1 MKNNIFLVLFLF
13 FVCNVLAIN
22 RNYQVKALRS
32 IDSIVKNAAKDPLNK
47 LFETAIKEYSNYEYD
62 KAIVIWKEVLK
73 KANNKKDSTLIVKTT
88 INIGSSY
95 NAIGYHKTALNYFL
109 KVNTILE
116 NYKEKGSP
124 YWTNYIN
131 IGVCYMSLEQYD
143 TAKKYF
149 DNTIN
154 FNPYIS
160 FVKKLNLAKWY
171 ASKDQKSAFFELQKQ
186 VSFEVKD
193 YPMYKSIWDE
203 VQLDFLINWKDKA
216 KLQLIIEG
224 FKNNKTEQN
233 LYLKLLINEAS
244 IIVYGH
250 PLETINNILKYREEV
265 LSSNDYYLKD
275 LYYKVLK
282 DFYYEK
288 QDLANFYKYVDL
300 WQKNNE
306 SLTSEKNMLYV
317 EDFKVAHEL
326 DEMKNT
332 VDKMQL
338 KNQIVENKLSQS
350 DLKLRLSVL
359 IIVMGFG
366 IVFLLS
372 RNYKKTKKIQEFKL
386 VKSKNDLIKKEVEK
400 IELSESLK
408 ETSEELVDSV
418 INIKK
423 VMLLKKQL
431 ENIIDDNKSEH
442 NEEEAL
448 KQVKVCLNVFFDN
461 YRELN
466 QIMQKK
472 LNVEKIINQVKLIS
486 PDLNDRELK
495 VIEYIAL
502 QFTTKEIAVLMDKSD
517 KSIEYYRTQIR
528 KKINLI
534 ADKSLEEYLTSIAD
548 QS

>member
-22 RNYQVKALRS
+22 KNNQLKALRS
-32 IDSIVKNAAKDPLNK
+32 IDSIGKKAAKDPLNK

-95 NAIGYHKTALNYFL
+95 NALGYHKTALNYFI
-109 KVNTILE
+109 KANKTLE
-116 NYKEKGSP
+116 TFKQKAEP
-124 YWTNYIN
+124 YWTNHIN

-149 DNTIN
+149 DKTIN

-171 ASKDQKSAFFELQKQ
+171 ASKDQKSAFFDLQKQ

-203 VQLDFLINWKDKA
+203 VQLDFLINWKDKT
-216 KLQLIIEG
+216 KLQLIISE
-224 FKNNKTEQN
+224 FKNNYTEQN

-250 PLETINNILKYREEV
+250 PLEPINNILKYREEV

-326 DEMKNT
+326 EEMKNT

-359 IIVMGFG
+359 IIIMGFG

-372 RNYKKTKKIQEFKL
+372 RNYKKTKKIQELIL
-386 VKSKNDLIKKEVEK
+386 VKTKNDLIKKEVEK

-495 VIEYIAL
+495 IIEYIAL
-502 QFTTKEIAVLMDKSD
+502 QFTTKEIAVLVDKSD

-534 ADKSLEEYLTSIAD
+534 ADKTLEEYLTSIANA
-548 QS
+548 S

>member
-22 RNYQVKALRS
+22 KNNQLKALRS
-32 IDSIVKNAAKDPLNK
+32 IDSIGKKAAKDPLNK

-95 NAIGYHKTALNYFL
+95 NALGYHKTALNYFI
-109 KVNTILE
+109 KANKTLE
-116 NYKEKGSP
+116 TFKQKTEP
-124 YWTNYIN
+124 YWTNHIN

-149 DNTIN
+149 DKTIN

-216 KLQLIIEG
+216 RLRLIIEE
-224 FKNNKTEQN
+224 FKNNYKEQN

-317 EDFKVAHEL
+317 EDFKVAHDL

-359 IIVMGFG
+359 MIIMGFG

-372 RNYKKTKKIQEFKL
+372 RNYKKTKKIQELIL
-386 VKSKNDLIKKEVEK
+386 VKTKNDLIKKEVEK

-495 VIEYIAL
+495 IIEYIAL
-502 QFTTKEIAVLMDKSD
+502 QFTTKEIAVLVDKSD

-534 ADKSLEEYLTSIAD
+534 ADKTLEEYLTSLANG
-548 QS
+548 S

>member
-1 MKNNIFLVLFLF
+1 MKNNIFLVFFLF

-22 RNYQVKALRS
+22 RNYQIKASPS
-32 IDSIVKNAAKDPLNK
+32 IDSIGKKLANDPLKK
-47 LFETAIKEYSNYEYD
+47 LFETAYEEYSNHEYD

-109 KVNTILE
+109 KVNKILE
-116 NYKEKGSP
+116 TYKQKESP
-124 YWTNYIN
+124 YWTNYMN

-149 DNTIN
+149 DNTVN

-171 ASKDQKSAFFELQKQ
+171 ASKDQKEAFFELQKQ

-203 VQLDFLINWKDKA
+203 VQLDFLINWKDKTR
-216 KLQLIIEG
+216 LQIIIKE
-224 FKNNKTEQN
+224 FENNYSEQN
-233 LYLKLLINEAS
+233 LYLKLLINQAS
-244 IIVYGH
+244 ILVYEY
-250 PLETINNILKYREEV
+250 PLESINNILKYKAEV
-265 LSSNDYYLKD
+265 LSSNDFYLKH
-275 LYYKVLK
+275 LYYKALK
-282 DFYYEK
+282 DFYYK
-288 QDLANFYKYVDL
+288 KKDLANFYEYDNL

-306 SLTSEKNMLYV
+306 SLISEKNMLYV

-326 DEMKNT
+326 DEMKNK

-338 KNQIVENKLSQS
+338 KNQIVENKLSKS

-359 IIVMGFG
+359 IILMGLG
-366 IVFLLS
+366 IIFLLL
-372 RNYKKTKKIQEFKL
+372 RNYKKTKNIQELKFL
-386 VKSKNDLIKKEVEK
+386 NSQNELIKKEVEK

-431 ENIIDDNKSEH
+431 ENIIDDNKMEH

-466 QIMQKK
+466 QLMQKK

-486 PDLNDRELK
+486 PELNDRELK

-502 QFTTKEIAVLMDKSD
+502 QFTTKEIAVLLDKSD

-528 KKINLI
+528 KKINII
-534 ADKSLEEYLTSIAD
+534 ADISLEEYLTCIANE
-548 QS
+548 S